1 MDKNVLLIIFAVG
14 LVLMI
19 YVIRY
24 IINRVVNKGADAIGN
39 KIRQVQSE
47 KHPAE
52 NQSLAE
58 RLGAQPQTPPAVQ
71 SNQTPPPQPQ
81 SGNLADRFQTSTP
94 SQPTAT
100 QAGAFCAKCGA
111 AVKPGSAFCAK
122 CGAELKKN

>member
-1 MDKNVLLIIFAVG
+1 MDNNMLIIVAAVG

-24 IINRVVNKGADAIGN
+24 IISRVLHKGADAIEN
-39 KIRQVQSE
+39 KIRQARSE

-58 RLGAQPQTPPAVQ
+58 RLGTSGQ
-71 SNQTPPPQPQ
+71 NPQ
-81 SGNLADRFQTSTP
+81 SFQAQSSTP
-94 SQPTAT
+94 TDGFQQPSVIAPNDDRPIS
-100 QAGAFCAKCGA
+100 FCTKCGA
-111 AVKPGSAFCAK
+111 AVKPGNTFCVK